1 MYIPSVGDVIKFRA
15 YAGRLSYKDLYGT
28 VIVAD
33 YNGGNKVEDD
43 DGKVWTVLRRNVLG
57 QVGTSRAKRRCG
69 NVDASRG

>member
-15 YAGRLSYKDLYGT
+15 YAGRLSYKYLYGT

-43 DGKVWTVLRRNVLG
+43 EGKLHTVLRRNVLG
-57 QVGTSRAKRRCG
+57 LVGKGAKK
-69 NVDASRG
+69 